1 MKQELRRSGVWE
13 STEEALGIVGD
24 GFDDEGDG
32 EVGEEDGGV
41 WIRRGSGE
49 ELVTIRGDRSVEHE
63 TKLSNARAVTKSN
76 LDGAQH
82 VAPLSN
88 IKAGGE
94 RDEVF
99 LTTTADRMMDQEK
112 RNVAARLQA
121 PPS

>member
-24 GFDDEGDG
+24 GLDDEGDG

-88 IKAGGE
+88 IKAGVTPRRGRSFE
-94 RDEVF
+94 LAIFGYHVCPAW
-99 LTTTADRMMDQEK
+99 L
-112 RNVAARLQA
+112 N
-121 PPS
+121 